1 MPLAVRLGRRR
12 REGAPSQKTSA
23 RRQPIEPLA
32 EGGFVFKRAI
42 VVAAFVAVFAVLSG
56 AAVARPAAFP
66 HRIVSLSPST
76 TESLFAIGAGK
87 QVVAVDNQSD
97 YPKNAPRTSLSGYT
111 PNLEA
116 IAGYHPD
123 LVIVSGDEGGVIEGL
138 KRLGIRVLLQAA
150 PKDLNGTYAEIR
162 QLGVVTGHKKA
173 ATRLVGRMR
182 ARIAQIVKS
191 ARRPRLAVYH
201 ELDPT
206 YYSVTSKTF
215 IGRIYTLFGLRNIAD
230 AADTTGSGY
239 PQLSAEYIVAA
250 NPRLIV
256 LADSRCCG
264 QTATTVASRPGWSG
278 IAAVRG
284 HAVIAVDDS
293 IASRWG
299 PRIVDFVA
307 AIGAALRKIGR

>member
-1 MPLAVRLGRRR
+1 VFHRA
-12 REGAPSQKTSA
+12 
-23 RRQPIEPLA
+23 
-32 EGGFVFKRAI
+32 FVF
-42 VVAAFVAVFAVLSG
+42 AAFVAVFVLLTE
-56 AAVARPAAFP
+56 AAVARPATYP
-66 HRIVSLSPST
+66 HRIVSLSPSS

-87 QVVAVDNQSD
+87 QVVAVDDQSD

-116 IAGYHPD
+116 IAGYQPD
-123 LVIVSGDEGGVIEGL
+123 LVVVSGDEGGVIEGL
-138 KRLGIRVLLQAA
+138 KRLGVRVLLQAA
-150 PKDLNGTYAEIR
+150 PKDLNGAYAEIR

-173 ATRLVGRMR
+173 ATRLVARMKT
-182 ARIAQIVKS
+182 RIAQIVKS
-191 ARRPRLAVYH
+191 ARRPRLTVYH

-230 AADTTGSGY
+230 AADSTGSEY
-239 PQLSAEYIVAA
+239 PQLSAEYIVSA
-250 NPRLIV
+250 NPQLIV

-264 QTATTVASRPGWSG
+264 QTAATVASRAGWSG
-278 IAAVRG
+278 IAAVRS
-284 HAVIAVDDS
+284 HNVIAVDDS

-307 AIGAALRKIGR
+307 SIGKALRRIGK

>member
-1 MPLAVRLGRRR
+1 MFHRTL
-12 REGAPSQKTSA
+12 
-23 RRQPIEPLA
+23 
-32 EGGFVFKRAI
+32 VFTAI
-42 VVAAFVAVFAVLSG
+42 VAVLATLCG
-56 AAVARPAAFP
+56 AAGARTAGVP
-66 HRIVSLSPST
+66 HRIVSLSPSS

-97 YPKNAPRTSLSGYT
+97 YPKNAPRTNLSGYT

-123 LVIVSGDEGGVIEGL
+123 LVVVSGDEGGVIEGL
-138 KRLGIRVLLQAA
+138 ERLGIRVLLQSA
-150 PKDLNGTYAEIR
+150 PSDLPGAYAEIR
-162 QLGVVTGHKKA
+162 QLGVVTGHKQA
-173 ATRLVGRMR
+173 ATRLVLHMK

-191 ARRPRLAVYH
+191 SRKPRLTVYH

-230 AADTTGSGY
+230 SADSTGSGY
-239 PQLSAEYIVAA
+239 PQLSAEYIVSA
-250 NPRLIV
+250 NPQLIV

-264 QTATTVASRPGWSG
+264 QTAATVASRPGWGG

-293 IASRWG
+293 VASRWG

-307 AIGAALRKIGR
+307 AVGKALRRIGK